1 MYKLNEHR
9 KWWCVG
15 PSAVKGNAN
24 NIINN
29 NNNDDDDDDDDDN
42 NDNNN

>member
-29 NNNDDDDDDDDDN
+29 NNNDDDDDDN

>member
-29 NNNDDDDDDDDDN
+29 NNNDDDDDDNN

>member
-1 MYKLNEHR
+1 MNKMHKLNKHR

-15 PSAVKGNAN
+15 PSTVKGNVN

-29 NNNDDDDDDDDDN
+29 NNNDDDDDDD
-42 NDNNN
+42 NNN

>member
-1 MYKLNEHR
+1 MNKMHKLNEHR

-15 PSAVKGNAN
+15 PSTVKGNVNN
-24 NIINN
+24 NINN
-29 NNNDDDDDDDDDN
+29 KNNDDDDDE